1 MFCMMRCMGRRR
13 PGLPSS
19 FRWRCAILGYQVGTV
34 ISGGLTP
41 VIAVSLLA
49 LGGQRPWL
57 ICGYITVLCALSLWA
72 SIAARDP
79 VVDGKSDDAAGS
91 ESGETGLPVG
101 EITAREQVAI

>member
-34 ISGGLTP
+34 ISGGLTL
-41 VIAVSLLA
+41 VIAVLCLA
-49 LGGQRPWL
+49 LGGDGPGL

-72 SIAARDP
+72 SVVACDP
-79 VVDGKSDDAAGS
+79 VADAKPQSRA
-91 ESGETGLPVG
+91 EPETREPV
-101 EITAREQVAI
+101 AA

>member
-13 PGLPSS
+13 PGLPSR

-49 LGGQRPWL
+49 LGGNRPWL

-72 SIAARDP
+72 SVVACRSEERRVGKEGRWRVGRAR
-79 VVDGKSDDAAGS
+79 G
-91 ESGETGLPVG
+91 
-101 EITAREQVAI
+101 RRR